1 MPTQLSLRLLA
12 HKLIMRGNGPTSFSV
27 AQIMN
32 VVWNVFTKTLGEGKL
47 RLSNIS
53 KNKKNKKN
61 KEEIMSLLRRWA
73 RASYV
78 SVILVKIKKKVKKK

>member
-53 KNKKNKKN
+53 KNKKKS

-78 SVILVKIKKKVKKK
+78 SVILVKNKNKKD